1 MSEIIRYVIG
11 LLLLLFGMASLSIS
25 LIGVFKFRFV
35 MNRMQSA
42 AIIDTLGLL
51 LVLSGLFVM
60 KGTWDYL
67 PKLILIVIFQW
78 IGSPIAS
85 HMVGRTE
92 INDEEHL
99 EDYMEFDEIEGEA
112 EA

>member
-1 MSEIIRYVIG
+1 MNEIIRYIIG
-11 LLLLLFGMASLSIS
+11 VLFLLFGTSSLIIS
-25 LIGVFKFRFV
+25 LIGVFKFHFV

-51 LVLSGLFVM
+51 LILSGLFIM
-60 KGTWDYL
+60 TGTAGYL

-92 INDEEHL
+92 INTEEHL
-99 EDYMEFDEIEGEA
+99 EEYMEFDEITKEE
-112 EA
+112 EV